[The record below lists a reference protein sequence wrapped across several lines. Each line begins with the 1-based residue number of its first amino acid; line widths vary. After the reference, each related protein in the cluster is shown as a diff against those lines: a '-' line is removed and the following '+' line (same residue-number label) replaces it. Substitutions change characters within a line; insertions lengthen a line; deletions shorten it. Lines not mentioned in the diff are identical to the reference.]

1 MDKSILGVVMNLVS
15 VGVGRIPIEI
25 QYFGHLRELYLKNH
39 WNRLLNKSVQGQIT
53 PVLLMTKV
61 DFLPVEEGI
70 KDS

>member
-39 WNRLLNKSVQGQIT
+39 WNRLLNKSVLGQIT
-53 PVLLMTKV
+53 PALLMTKV

>member
-39 WNRLLNKSVQGQIT
+39 WNRLLNKSVLGQIT

>member
-39 WNRLLNKSVQGQIT
+39 WNRLLNKSVLGQIT
-53 PVLLMTKV
+53 PALLMTKV
-61 DFLPVEEGI
+61 DCLPVEEGI
-70 KDS
+70 KDN